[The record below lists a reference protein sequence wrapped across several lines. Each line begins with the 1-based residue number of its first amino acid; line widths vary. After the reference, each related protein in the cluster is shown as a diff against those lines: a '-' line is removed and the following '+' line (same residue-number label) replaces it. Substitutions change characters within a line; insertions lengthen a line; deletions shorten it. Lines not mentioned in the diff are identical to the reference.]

1 MERAR
6 ETVLGRVRFAPMPEQ
21 RADTLV
27 IAGAADRVRSEV
39 SLLDA
44 LRADG
49 RFDVCEVGTV
59 NEGSDEIAALG
70 RDYEAI
76 VVFLTFRD
84 LDAATPLDWHG
95 FDGLRV
101 MYDHDAFYN
110 YATLGSLQGAWTST
124 FARHCFDLLV
134 CTGLRTA
141 EMLTADGIRAAWVP
155 KGYDPRRF
163 KDVGHTR
170 EGVCTFGSRYPARA
184 AMVSHLRRHEVAFDE
199 FRVPYEDL
207 NERLNQYAGCLIC
220 NFDGRYRFGRIG
232 GRLARVHDGAPARF
246 LLRPRPGFETMLKNY
261 ESAASGCAVFC
272 DSLPELSQLGFVD
285 GDTVIVYETFDELVD
300 QVRAYEQDLDA
311 LRAIGRRGAAL
322 CLSRHTWTHR
332 AGELADVV
340 KQHRT

>member
-1 MERAR
+1 
-6 ETVLGRVRFAPMPEQ
+6 MPGE

-27 IAGAADRVRSEV
+27 IARAFDRPRSER

-49 RFDVCEVGTV
+49 RFDVREVETAR
-59 NEGSDEIAALG
+59 EGSEEISVLG
-70 RDYEAI
+70 RGYGAI
-76 VVFLTFRD
+76 VVFLTFAE
-84 LDAATPLDWHG
+84 LHAANPLDWHG

-101 MYDHDAFYN
+101 MYDHDALLN
-110 YATLGSLQGAWTST
+110 YAKLGSFRGAWTST
-124 FARHCFDLLV
+124 LARHCFDLLV

-163 KDVGHTR
+163 NDLGLTR
-170 EGVCTFGSRYPARA
+170 EGLCTFGSRYPARA
-184 AMVSHLRRHEVAFDE
+184 AMVSHLRKHEVPLDE

-207 NERLNQYAGCLIC
+207 NERLNHYAACLIC

-232 GRLARVHDGAPARF
+232 GRLARVHHGAPARF

-272 DSLPELSQLGFVD
+272 DSLPELSALGFLD
-285 GDTVIVYETFDELVD
+285 GDTVILYETFDELVD

-311 LRAIGRRGAAL
+311 LRAIGQRGAAL

-340 KQHRT
+340 EQHQM